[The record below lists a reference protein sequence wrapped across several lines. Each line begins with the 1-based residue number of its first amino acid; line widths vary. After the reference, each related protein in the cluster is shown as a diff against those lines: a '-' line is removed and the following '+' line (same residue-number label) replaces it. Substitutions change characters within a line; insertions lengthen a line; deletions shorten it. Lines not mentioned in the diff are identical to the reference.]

1 MRIIELIIDEEQE
14 NGIDAIS
21 IVEHPAIEENFIA
34 LNQNKEY
41 KFEEVSKEKRI
52 LMGALLVPNKVIFR
66 KDKDDEY
73 YIFLPSKLS
82 VKLQNYFYRKAINI
96 ILRSNICIS

>member
-34 LNQNKEY
+34 LNQKKEY
-41 KFEEVSKEKRI
+41 KFQEVEIGRASCRER
-52 LMGALLVPNKVIFR
+52 V
-66 KDKDDEY
+66 
-73 YIFLPSKLS
+73 
-82 VKLQNYFYRKAINI
+82 
-96 ILRSNICIS
+96 

>member
-34 LNQNKEY
+34 
-41 KFEEVSKEKRI
+41 
-52 LMGALLVPNKVIFR
+52 
-66 KDKDDEY
+66 
-73 YIFLPSKLS
+73 
-82 VKLQNYFYRKAINI
+82 
-96 ILRSNICIS
+96 